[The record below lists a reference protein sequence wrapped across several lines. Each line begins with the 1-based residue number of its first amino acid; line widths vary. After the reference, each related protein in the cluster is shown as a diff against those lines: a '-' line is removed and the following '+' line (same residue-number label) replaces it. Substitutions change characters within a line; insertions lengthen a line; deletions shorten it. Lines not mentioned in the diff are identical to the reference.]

1 LIFNLFKFNFRQDNK
16 IQNKMT
22 DTAENLTF
30 LIDAG
35 FSESAAKKA
44 LETNNNNVAEA
55 MEWLLIHG
63 ESLKASETSQTGG
76 GTTLKLST
84 PTATDEVEK
93 TSDAT
98 DDATSA
104 SANSLKCEDCGIL
117 LKDEDVATLHVRFS
131 VF

>member
-1 LIFNLFKFNFRQDNK
+1 
-16 IQNKMT
+16 MT

-63 ESLKASETSQTGG
+63 ESLKASESPQTG

-93 TSDAT
+93 TTEAT
-98 DDATSA
+98 DDASSA

-131 VF
+131 NFNKLYD

>member
-1 LIFNLFKFNFRQDNK
+1 
-16 IQNKMT
+16 MT

-63 ESLKASETSQTGG
+63 ENLKASETPQT

-84 PTATDEVEK
+84 PTATTTTTTTTSDEVEK
-93 TSDAT
+93 TPDAT
-98 DDATSA
+98 DDASSV

-117 LKDEDVATLHVRFS
+117 LKDEDVATLHVRF
-131 VF
+131 